1 MSKTRNWLFFSILL
15 LLFIPLFLYVNYIN
29 DQKSE
34 IEQSI
39 YETEMAFMQKSVA
52 AAIEEKKKATTAIA
66 ITLAS
71 NDALHLFVHD
81 KDRLKS
87 KIDSLSESF
96 RKNTDYKNVWFHIVD
111 NNYKS
116 LYKSWTDIPFES
128 IDEKEFRCAI
138 QEKKILS
145 LINVDLFGVS
155 IKSIAPF
162 YDDQGKVAGA
172 VEVISHFNSIAKR
185 LKKLD
190 IDSVVIV
197 TKNASKKI
205 KHPFS
210 KLFIDGCYIANL
222 DISKNLLTYIRKY
235 GVENIC
241 KHKYQIHDGYIIL
254 AYPLKD
260 LDGNLIAHYV
270 MLKKIVD
277 VSKTDLQFFLF
288 KGFVFG
294 FGLLVLFI
302 IVILVYIS
310 LRTRKLKKYYKS
322 IIDST
327 TNILLI
333 CDGHRLVSVNKVFF
347 KYFRNYKDL
356 EVFKR
361 KHRCISDFFVE
372 EEGYI
377 QKYIEGEYWMDYI
390 QQHPNFYHK
399 AKLLIDGEVYYF
411 SVSLSNISEE
421 EHHASMSLSDITEQE
436 IYKKELEYLTL
447 SDPLTHVGNRRKY
460 EKRVQEEIERACR
473 YKTPLSL
480 IVLDL
485 DHFKKVNDEYGHSV
499 GDEVLREYSKLVKN
513 ALRGI
518 DEIFRIGGEE
528 FVVLA
533 PHTAKKEAI
542 ALAEKLRKL
551 IEEHKKIVPVTASFG
566 VSEFEVCEDKESFF
580 TRADE
585 ALYKAKSDGRNRVV
599 AL

>member
-1 MSKTRNWLFFSILL
+1 MRKTRFWLFILL
-15 LLFIPLFLYVNYIN
+15 IVLATPLFLYINYIN
-29 DQKSE
+29 KQKSE
-34 IEQSI
+34 IEHSI
-39 YETEMAFMQKSVA
+39 YASEMAIMQKNVA
-52 AAIEEKKKATTAIA
+52 SAIEEKKKATTAIA

-81 KDRLKS
+81 KEKLKS
-87 KIDSLSESF
+87 KIDSLTDSF

-111 NNYKS
+111 SKYRS
-116 LYKSWTDIPFES
+116 LYQSWTKANAS
-128 IDEKEFRCAI
+128 TVTAKEFRIVIA
-138 QEKKILS
+138 KHKILS
-145 LINVDLFGVS
+145 LINVDPFGVS
-155 IKSIAPF
+155 IKALAPF
-162 YDDQGKVAGA
+162 YDNKGNVAGA

-185 LKKLD
+185 LHKLD
-190 IDSVVIV
+190 INSVVVV
-197 TKNASKKI
+197 TKEMSKKI
-205 KHPFS
+205 KHPFTR
-210 KLFIDGCYIANL
+210 LFIYGCYVANF
-222 DISKNLLTYIRKY
+222 DIDPAIITYMREHGIDD
-235 GVENIC
+235 IC
-241 KHKYQIHDGYIIL
+241 KEKYQVRDGYIIV

-260 LDGNLIAHYV
+260 LNNKVIAHYI
-270 MLKKIVD
+270 MLKKTVD
-277 VSKTDLQFFLF
+277 ISKTDLQFFLF
-288 KGFVFG
+288 KGIVFG
-294 FGLLVLFI
+294 FGLFVLFL
-302 IVILVYIS
+302 IVSLVYFY

-333 CDGHRLVSVNKVFF
+333 CDGHTLISVNKVFF
-347 KYFRNYKDL
+347 HYFRPYKDIQD
-356 EVFKR
+356 FK
-361 KHRCISDFFVE
+361 KEHSCICDFFVE

-377 QKYIEGEYWMDYI
+377 QKYVEGEYWIDYI
-390 QQHPNFYHK
+390 KKHPNFYHK
-399 AKLLIDGEVYYF
+399 AKLLIGKKVYYF
-411 SVSLSNISEE
+411 SLSLSTIANE
-421 EHHASMSLSDITEQE
+421 EHHSLMILSDITEQE
-436 IYKKELEYLTL
+436 LYKKELEHLTL
-447 SDPLTHVGNRRKY
+447 VDPLTHIGNRRKY
-460 EKRVQEEIERACR
+460 EKRLEEERSRACR

-533 PHTAKKEAI
+533 PHTAKKEAM